1 MLINENDGLAED
13 AGIQKEQERMLEK
26 SLSPVKLLLKG
37 SLAECDQFM
46 LEEEKM
52 DEDDDL
58 TGSSQEY
65 LKTKGFKEE
74 LAKLMRLLNMFTEP
88 TMFMVLRESVMLT
101 YNFEGII
108 MIVQS
113 NQHLI
118 HYLLII

>member
-37 SLAECDQFM
+37 SPAECDQFM

-74 LAKLMRLLNMFTEP
+74 LAKLMRLLNMFTEL

>member
-108 MIVQS
+108 MIFQS

>member
-74 LAKLMRLLNMFTEP
+74 LAKLMRLLNMFTEL

>member
-1 MLINENDGLAED
+1 
-13 AGIQKEQERMLEK
+13 MLEK

-37 SLAECDQFM
+37 SPAERDQFM

-58 TGSSQEY
+58 TGASQEY
-65 LKTKGFKEE
+65 LKSEGFKEE
-74 LAKLMRLLNMFTEP
+74 LAKLMRLLNMFTEL
-88 TMFMVLRESVMLT
+88 TMFMILWESVMLT
-101 YNFEGII
+101 YNFERII

-118 HYLLII
+118 HYLFII